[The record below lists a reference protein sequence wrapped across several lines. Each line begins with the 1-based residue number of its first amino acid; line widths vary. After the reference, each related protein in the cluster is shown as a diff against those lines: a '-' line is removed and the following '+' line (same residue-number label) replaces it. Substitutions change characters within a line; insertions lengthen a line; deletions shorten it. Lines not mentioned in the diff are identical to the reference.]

1 MWGRVWWMRCWSILH
16 PFPQT
21 FCTGTRIWGRSRYC
35 GSERALTTEEYAL
48 WKDRSLRW
56 MGRCAIIQT
65 SWSRGWFGWVALQAD
80 GRHLHRWGWW
90 RMGAAGE
97 WAAGVS
103 TGGGCGPRAQPR
115 ELENGGGEFGGALRL
130 S

>member
-80 GRHLHRWGWW
+80 GRHLHGGGPGGVG
-90 RMGAAGE
+90 GARGGGAVGR
-97 WAAGVS
+97 
-103 TGGGCGPRAQPR
+103 TGGDCGP
-115 ELENGGGEFGGALRL
+115 GGQHGDFQKRGGNSGERYA
-130 S
+130 